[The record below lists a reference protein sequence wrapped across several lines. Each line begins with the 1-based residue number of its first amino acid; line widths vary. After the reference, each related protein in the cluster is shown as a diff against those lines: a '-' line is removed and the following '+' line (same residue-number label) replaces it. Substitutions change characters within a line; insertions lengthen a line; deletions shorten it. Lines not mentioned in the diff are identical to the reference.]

1 MGASGYTQAFTVG
14 PASGSRGPG
23 DSEEAELAVAA
34 TSTACP
40 PGVRGSR
47 LQQILLVPTSVEPA
61 FTSGE
66 ITMFRLSKWVVLGL
80 VVLMLAAREA
90 KAGVGFLPVSPD
102 ELKLSSEPQAPG
114 APAIIL
120 YRQVDRDDNGYTSH
134 EDDYLRIKIL
144 TEEGRRYAN
153 VEIPFLKGSQNIVKV
168 KARTIRPDGSI
179 ADFGGQ
185 VFEKYLVKGKGIK
198 YLAKTF
204 TLPDVQV
211 GSIIE
216 YSFTTDLGEYML
228 FDSHWILSNELFTKK
243 AQFSLKP
250 YKGTY
255 QMFSLRWSWQ
265 GLPTG
270 AVPKEAPDHIIRME
284 ANNIPAF
291 QTEDYMPPQDEL
303 KSRVDFIYEE
313 GIAEKDQDSFWK
325 HVGKTR
331 NGQLE
336 SFIGKRKA
344 MEQAV
349 AQIVSPNDSQDVKLR
364 KIYDR
369 VQQIRNK
376 SYEVQKTEQERKRAK
391 EKVAD
396 NVEDVWKRG
405 YGERD
410 VLTWLFLGLARA
422 AGFEAYGCSVSG
434 RGEYFFNPV
443 TMQSAKLNANVVL
456 VKLSGKDLYLDPGV
470 VFTPYGLLTWSETG
484 VAGLRLDKDG
494 GTWIQTT
501 LPQASESRI
510 ERVGKLKLSD
520 AGNLE
525 GKLTVTYIGLEAM
538 YHRMGERNE
547 DEVARKKSLEE
558 RVTSQIVMAAEAEL
572 TNKPDW
578 TSSETPLVA
587 EFHLKI
593 PGWASSAGRRVMI
606 PAAIFTVAEKG
617 VFEHANRVQPIYFAY
632 PYEKTD
638 DMSIELPA
646 GWQVSSVPAAQD
658 RNGKVVAYSL
668 KVEQSPGTL
677 RLTRKL
683 TIDFLLI
690 DQKYYGALRNFFQ
703 EVRNGD
709 GVQVVLQPG
718 EIHASN

>member
-1 MGASGYTQAFTVG
+1 
-14 PASGSRGPG
+14 
-23 DSEEAELAVAA
+23 
-34 TSTACP
+34 
-40 PGVRGSR
+40 
-47 LQQILLVPTSVEPA
+47 
-61 FTSGE
+61 
-66 ITMFRLSKWVVLGL
+66 MFRLSGWVALGL
-80 VVLMLAAREA
+80 AVWLLAVQEA
-90 KAGVGFLPVSPD
+90 KAGTGFPPVSPD
-102 ELKLSSEPQAPG
+102 DLKLTSEPQAPG

-144 TEEGRRYAN
+144 TEDGRKYAN
-153 VEIPFLKGSQNIVKV
+153 VEIPFLKGSQNVVKV

-185 VFEKYLVKGKGIK
+185 VFEKYLVKGKGVK

-216 YSFTTDLGEYML
+216 YSFTMDLGEYML
-228 FDSHWILSNELFTKK
+228 FDSHWILSDELFTKK

-250 YKGTY
+250 YRGY
-255 QMFSLRWSWQ
+255 QNFSLRWSWQ
-265 GLPTG
+265 GLPPG
-270 AVPKEAPDHIIRME
+270 AVPKEGADHIVRME

-291 QTEDYMPPQDEL
+291 QTEDYMPPAEEL

-313 GIAEKDQDSFWK
+313 GFAGKDQDSFWK
-325 HVGKTR
+325 NVGKTR

-349 AQIVSPNDSQDVKLR
+349 AQIVSPNDSQDEKLR

-376 SYEVQKTEQERKRAK
+376 SYEVEKTEQEQKRAK
-391 EKVAD
+391 EKPAE
-396 NVEDVWKRG
+396 NVEEVWKRG
-405 YGERD
+405 YGDGEQ
-410 VLTWLFLGLARA
+410 LGWLFLGLAKA
-422 AGFEAYGCSVSG
+422 AGFEAYGCWVSD
-434 RGEYFFNPV
+434 RRSYFFSPV
-443 TMQSAKLNANVVL
+443 TMQSAKLNTNVVL
-456 VKLSGKDLYLDPGV
+456 VKLNGKDLYLDPGV

-494 GTWIQTT
+494 GTWIQTR

-520 AGNLE
+520 TGDLE

-538 YHRMGERNE
+538 YHRVLERNA
-547 DEVARKKSLEE
+547 DEVARKKFLEE
-558 RVTSQIVMAAEAEL
+558 LVTEQIAAGAEAEL

-578 TSSETPLVA
+578 TSSEVPLVA
-587 EFHLKI
+587 EYNLKI
-593 PGWASSAGRRVMI
+593 PGWASSAGRRVMV
-606 PAAIFTVAEKG
+606 PAAIFTAAEKG
-617 VFEHANRVQPIYFAY
+617 VFEHANRVQPIYFEY
-632 PYEKTD
+632 PYEKVD
-638 DMSIELPA
+638 DITVELPL
-646 GWQVSSVPAAQD
+646 GWQVSSVPPPQD

-668 KVEQSPGTL
+668 KVEQSPGAL

-683 TIDFLLI
+683 TIDVLLVE
-690 DQKYYGALRNFFQ
+690 QKYYTALRNFFQ
-703 EVRNGD
+703 AVRNGD

>member
-1 MGASGYTQAFTVG
+1 LLLPQRA
-14 PASGSRGPG
+14 
-23 DSEEAELAVAA
+23 
-34 TSTACP
+34 
-40 PGVRGSR
+40 
-47 LQQILLVPTSVEPA
+47 LLVPLEFVVPA
-61 FTSGE
+61 RNKSCSSLLLLNLRSPGGE
-66 ITMFRLSKWVVLGL
+66 MAMFRLSKWVVLGL
-80 VVLMLAAREA
+80 AVWMLAVQEA
-90 KAGVGFLPVSPD
+90 KASVGFLPVSPD
-102 ELKLSSEPQAPG
+102 ELKLTSEPQAPG

-144 TEEGRRYAN
+144 TEDGRKYAN
-153 VEIPFLKGSQNIVKV
+153 VEIPFLKGSQDVVKV

-179 ADFGGQ
+179 ADFAGQ
-185 VFEKYLVKGKGIK
+185 VFEKYLVKGKGVK

-216 YSFTTDLGEYML
+216 YAFTMDLGEYML
-228 FDSHWILSNELFTKK
+228 FDSHWILSDELFTKK

-255 QMFSLRWSWQ
+255 QEFSLRWSWQ
-265 GLPTG
+265 RLPPG
-270 AVPKEAPDHIIRME
+270 AVPKEGPDHIIRME

-291 QTEDYMPPQDEL
+291 QTEDYMPPAEEL

-313 GIAEKDQDSFWK
+313 GFAAKDQDSFWK
-325 HVGKTR
+325 QVGRTR

-349 AQIVSPNDSQDVKLR
+349 AQIISPNDSQEVKLR

-376 SYEVQKTEQERKRAK
+376 SYEVEKTEQEQKRAK
-391 EKVAD
+391 EKPAE
-396 NVEDVWKRG
+396 NVEEVWKRG
-405 YGERD
+405 YGD
-410 VLTWLFLGLARA
+410 SVQLAWLFLGLARA
-422 AGFEAYGCSVSG
+422 AGFEAYGCWVSD
-434 RGEYFFNPV
+434 RRQYFFSPV
-443 TMQSAKLNANVVL
+443 TMQSAKLNDNVVL
-456 VKLSGKDLYLDPGV
+456 VKLNGRDLYLDPGV

-520 AGNLE
+520 MGDLE

-538 YHRMGERNE
+538 YHRVEERNA
-547 DEVARKKSLEE
+547 DEVARKKFLEE
-558 RVTSQIVMAAEAEL
+558 LVTEQIAVGAEAEL

-578 TSSETPLVA
+578 TNSETPLVA
-587 EFHLKI
+587 EYNLKI
-593 PGWASSAGRRVMI
+593 PGWASGAGRRVMI
-606 PAAIFTVAEKG
+606 PAAIFTAAEKG
-617 VFEHANRVQPIYFAY
+617 VFEHADRVQPIYFEY
-632 PYEKTD
+632 PHEKAD
-638 DMSIELPA
+638 DVTIELPP
-646 GWQVSSVPAAQD
+646 GWQVSSVPPPQD
-658 RNGKVVAYSL
+658 RNGKVIVYTL

-683 TIDFLLI
+683 TIDTLLVQ
-690 DQKYYGALRNFFQ
+690 QKYYTALRNFFQ
-703 EVRNGD
+703 AVRISD
-709 GVQVVLQPG
+709 GTQVVLQPG

>member
-1 MGASGYTQAFTVG
+1 
-14 PASGSRGPG
+14 
-23 DSEEAELAVAA
+23 
-34 TSTACP
+34 
-40 PGVRGSR
+40 
-47 LQQILLVPTSVEPA
+47 
-61 FTSGE
+61 
-66 ITMFRLSKWVVLGL
+66 MFRLGKWVVLGL
-80 VVLMLAAREA
+80 AICMFATRTAR
-90 KAGVGFLPVSPD
+90 AGIAFQPVPPD
-102 ELKLSSEPQAPG
+102 EIKMTSEPLAPG

-120 YRQVDRDDNGYTSH
+120 YRQVDRDDNGQTSH
-134 EDDYLRIKIL
+134 EDDYLRIKIF
-144 TEEGRRYAN
+144 TEDGRKYGN

-265 GLPTG
+265 GLPPG

-313 GIAEKDQDSFWK
+313 GFAAKDQDSFWK
-325 HVGKTR
+325 QVGRTR

-376 SYEVQKTEQERKRAK
+376 SYEVQKTAQEQKRAK
-391 EKVAD
+391 EKPAE
-396 NVEDVWKRG
+396 NVEEVWKRG
-405 YGERD
+405 YGD
-410 VLTWLFLGLARA
+410 SVQLAWLFLGLARA
-422 AGFEAYGCSVSG
+422 AGFEAYGCWVSD
-434 RGEYFFNPV
+434 RREYFFSPV
-443 TMQSAKLNANVVL
+443 TMQSAKLNDNVVL
-456 VKLSGKDLYLDPGV
+456 VKLNGKDVYLDPGV

-484 VAGLRLDKDG
+484 VPGLRLDKDG

-520 AGNLE
+520 TGDLE
-525 GKLTVTYIGLEAM
+525 GKLTVTYTGLEAM
-538 YHRMGERNE
+538 YHRVEERNE
-547 DEVARKKSLEE
+547 DEVARKKFLEE
-558 RVTSQIVMAAEAEL
+558 LVTAQIGVAAEAEL
-572 TNKPDW
+572 TSKPDW
-578 TSSETPLVA
+578 TNSETPLVA
-587 EFHLKI
+587 EYNLKI
-593 PGWASSAGRRVMI
+593 PGWASGAGRRVMI
-606 PAAIFTVAEKG
+606 PAAIFTAAEKG
-617 VFEHANRVQPIYFAY
+617 VFEHANRVQPIYFEY
-632 PYEKTD
+632 LHEKAD
-638 DMSIELPA
+638 DVTVELPP
-646 GWQVSSVPAAQD
+646 GWQVSSMPPPQD
-658 RNGKVVAYSL
+658 RNGKVMVYSL

-683 TIDFLLI
+683 TIDVLLVQ
-690 DQKYYGALRNFFQ
+690 QKYYTALRNFFQ
-703 EVRNGD
+703 AVRTSD
-709 GVQVVLQPG
+709 GIQVVLQPG